1 MQTSSKKSFITS
13 NIGTIFLSLSI
24 SFFLSSWTDFSLF
37 YRWLRRVAIP
47 RIRWPLKNLF
57 HIILHFRQRTV
68 ASRDSLFP
76 STNAVKLR
84 DYNFKV
90 RSHIYFSKKT
100 LGLSR
105 PLSSLFSSFQ
115 QSFLIQLI
123 ETKFADGW
131 IRIADLWC
139 LKQPL
144 YQLSHSHCPKTTFL
158 TLYTHYWTTQN
169 TVVSDHIKAIQFY
182 SPRYV
187 CHPCA

>member
-90 RSHIYFSKKT
+90 RSHIYFSKKNFGPFPASFFFIFVFST
-100 LGLSR
+100 E
-105 PLSSLFSSFQ
+105 LF
-115 QSFLIQLI
+115 
-123 ETKFADGW
+123 
-131 IRIADLWC
+131 
-139 LKQPL
+139 
-144 YQLSHSHCPKTTFL
+144 
-158 TLYTHYWTTQN
+158 N
-169 TVVSDHIKAIQFY
+169 TVYRNKICRWLDSNRGSLVSEATALPIEPQSLSKNYFSYFI
-182 SPRYV
+182 
-187 CHPCA
+187 HPLLDYPKHGCQ